1 MKKCHHPYPTHNPKI
16 CATLSNFLQGFIVVT
31 SRRSYA
37 TEEGTGGYTS
47 GIFPCKLT
55 IGLSLVDSIWQKE
68 KEGII
73 NIYLEWSSRMSSYSK
88 NMHS

>member
-1 MKKCHHPYPTHNPKI
+1 MTKCHHPDPTHIPKI
-16 CATLSNFLQGFIVVT
+16 CETLSHFLQGFKVVT
-31 SRRSYA
+31 PRRSYA
-37 TEEGTGGYTS
+37 PEEGTGGYTL
-47 GIFPCKLT
+47 GIFPWKLS

-73 NIYLEWSSRMSSYSK
+73 NIYLEWSSRMSSCSK

>member
-1 MKKCHHPYPTHNPKI
+1 MKKCHHPYPTHIPKI
-16 CATLSNFLQGFIVVT
+16 CETLSHFLQGFKVVT
-31 SRRSYA
+31 PRRSYA
-37 TEEGTGGYTS
+37 PEEGMGGYTS
-47 GIFPCKLT
+47 GIFPWKLS

-73 NIYLEWSSRMSSYSK
+73 NIYLEWSSRMSSCSK